1 MTGMIPM
8 PARRVP
14 RVLQALAAVTALA
27 VGSAQPALAAGAKPA
42 PAIPPRPEQL
52 AYAPLKFEVPD
63 AASYR
68 HELAGGV
75 VAYVVPDHS
84 LPLVKVSLNFRTG
97 AFREAPGKP
106 GVAALAAT
114 MLRQGGTERMT
125 PEQFDQRADFLAA
138 NLTSSASATGAT
150 VALDV
155 LSSALDDGLGL
166 LFDLVRTPRFDAA
179 RLAVEK
185 GKLLEAMKQRNDDA
199 GDIRDREWD
208 WLMYGADHYSS
219 RRLTEAGLAAIDRQ
233 DLVDFHRRTYGPEGL
248 VIAISGD
255 VEPDAILARIGQGL
269 AGWSAAESAPWPPAG
284 PAFEPR
290 PGLYQVEKDIPQG
303 KVVIG
308 HRSVQWHDFAD
319 PEMYALMVMNDI
331 YGGHGFTARLM
342 KRVRS
347 DEGLAYGAY
356 SDYDLGFFWPSSFD
370 ISFASKN
377 ETVAYAAAI
386 ALEELGK
393 MRAQPVTAEEL
404 EVSKASFIDSF
415 PRSFESPARVARLF
429 AADEILGR
437 PHDYWTRF
445 RERIRAVTA
454 AQVQAA
460 AQKYLHP
467 DQLVMLV
474 VGKWSEIEPGDPQGR
489 AKMAQ
494 FFGGEV
500 TRLPL
505 RDPLTLEPRP

>member
-1 MTGMIPM
+1 
-8 PARRVP
+8 
-14 RVLQALAAVTALA
+14 
-27 VGSAQPALAAGAKPA
+27 
-42 PAIPPRPEQL
+42 
-52 AYAPLKFEVPD
+52 
-63 AASYR
+63 
-68 HELAGGV
+68 
-75 VAYVVPDHS
+75 
-84 LPLVKVSLNFRTG
+84 
-97 AFREAPGKP
+97 
-106 GVAALAAT
+106 
-114 MLRQGGTERMT
+114 
-125 PEQFDQRADFLAA
+125 
-138 NLTSSASATGAT
+138 
-150 VALDV
+150 
-155 LSSALDDGLGL
+155 
-166 LFDLVRTPRFDAA
+166 
-179 RLAVEK
+179 
-185 GKLLEAMKQRNDDA
+185 
-199 GDIRDREWD
+199 
-208 WLMYGADHYSS
+208 
-219 RRLTEAGLAAIDRQ
+219 
-233 DLVDFHRRTYGPEGL
+233 
-248 VIAISGD
+248 
-255 VEPDAILARIGQGL
+255 
-269 AGWSAAESAPWPPAG
+269 
-284 PAFEPR
+284 
-290 PGLYQVEKDIPQG
+290 
-303 KVVIG
+303 
-308 HRSVQWHDFAD
+308 
-319 PEMYALMVMNDI
+319 MVMNDI

-356 SDYDLGFFWPSSFD
+356 SDYDLGFFWPSTFD

-500 TRLPL
+500 IRLPL